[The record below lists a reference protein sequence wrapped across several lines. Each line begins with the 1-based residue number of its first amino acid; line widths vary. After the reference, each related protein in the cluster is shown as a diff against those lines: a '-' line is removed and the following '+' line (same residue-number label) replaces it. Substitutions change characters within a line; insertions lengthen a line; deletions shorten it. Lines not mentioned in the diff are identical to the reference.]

1 MMRPAETAVY
11 QTRSTTS
18 AHVAGMFEK
27 VGVRHSSVRPKAPAR
42 LPLAMTSVFVW
53 SYSSQLAV
61 APASFED
68 QENVSLRGDA
78 GRPRGRA
85 GAGARGGGGGGW
97 GLGGGGPRGAPRGAG
112 GGWARPPPPPKST

>member
-18 AHVAGMFEK
+18 AQLAGMFEK

-42 LPLAMTSVFVW
+42 LPLAMTSALVT
-53 SYSSQLAV
+53 SYNSQLAV

-68 QENVSLRGDA
+68 QENVSLRAVAALPGTQV
-78 GRPRGRA
+78 RIVTSV
-85 GAGARGGGGGGW
+85 W
-97 GLGGGGPRGAPRGAG
+97 VVLGVTPTSAAAFGTSG
-112 GGWARPPPPPKST
+112 